1 MQAANTVFGV
11 SAADLDLV
19 TFTAGRTSDQLLMN
33 IGDGVDF
40 SQVKAFNVNVPANH
54 APVLTVPNVS
64 ATEGD
69 VIAATSLFSAT
80 DADNDALTY
89 YFYDN
94 TAAATSGHFTFDGVD
109 VAANTVFGVSAAQL
123 DLVTF
128 TVRTTFDQLL
138 MNISDGLD
146 FSQVKAFNVNVV
158 LEGLGSD
165 GYVAGAT
172 VFSDTDGDY
181 QLDPGER
188 STTSDQFGN
197 FSFEP
202 GAGNIILTGGIDISK
217 GSPFSGM
224 MIAPEGSTIISPL
237 TTLVAQHMSGQ
248 SVDYATANAAVVDA
262 LGLHSGID
270 LAHYDPILATL
281 SSVPGEAAAGADA
294 IKAAIQIQ
302 DTVAMAT
309 AVLVGA
315 GATSATAAHV
325 AITNAMAGS
334 IASIDLQGT
343 GFLAAIISDAAA
355 SLSLTIDGSVVNGAT
370 SIIAASNAYAA
381 GLSSAGAD
389 LLTELTQVAHVAD
402 HAAAA
407 LQTATSPDI
416 VGIVDAFTDGGGD
429 ADLTDKIADE
439 AGNVHDV
446 DGANSG
452 DTLTGTAGHDILDG
466 RGGDDTLI
474 GGAGNDTL
482 TGGSGDDTFVFG
494 PDFGRDVVLDF
505 TAGAG
510 TDDRIEIDHTVFA
523 DVNAV
528 LSASHQAGSDVVIT
542 AGVDHSITLKNVTLA
557 HLHADD
563 FLIV

>member
-1 MQAANTVFGV
+1 
-11 SAADLDLV
+11 
-19 TFTAGRTSDQLLMN
+19 
-33 IGDGVDF
+33 
-40 SQVKAFNVNVPANH
+40 
-54 APVLTVPNVS
+54 
-64 ATEGD
+64 
-69 VIAATSLFSAT
+69 
-80 DADNDALTY
+80 
-89 YFYDN
+89 
-94 TAAATSGHFTFDGVD
+94 
-109 VAANTVFGVSAAQL
+109 
-123 DLVTF
+123 
-128 TVRTTFDQLL
+128 
-138 MNISDGLD
+138 
-146 FSQVKAFNVNVV
+146 
-158 LEGLGSD
+158 
-165 GYVAGAT
+165 
-172 VFSDTDGDY
+172 
-181 QLDPGER
+181 
-188 STTSDQFGN
+188 
-197 FSFEP
+197 
-202 GAGNIILTGGIDISK
+202 
-217 GSPFSGM
+217 
-224 MIAPEGSTIISPL
+224 
-237 TTLVAQHMSGQ
+237 
-248 SVDYATANAAVVDA
+248 
-262 LGLHSGID
+262 
-270 LAHYDPILATL
+270 
-281 SSVPGEAAAGADA
+281 
-294 IKAAIQIQ
+294 
-302 DTVAMAT
+302 MAT

-429 ADLTDKIADE
+429 ADLTDKIAGE

-474 GGAGNDTL
+474 GKAGADKLNGGAGNDTL
-482 TGGSGDDTFVFG
+482 AGGAGDDTFVFS
-494 PDFGRDVVLDF
+494 PDFGRDVVVDF

-523 DVNAV
+523 DVDAV
-528 LSASHQAGSDVVIT
+528 LAASHQVDSDVVIT
-542 AGVDHSITLKNVTLA
+542 AGVDDSITLKNVSLS

-563 FLIV
+563 FWFV